1 MSITSSTLEIS
12 SAMGPIRPPF
22 DLLISRAG
30 ETASFDTLELGLGSK
45 PKLRV
50 LCEGLDLSGVVAGA

>member
-1 MSITSSTLEIS
+1 
-12 SAMGPIRPPF
+12 MGPIRPPF

-30 ETASFDTLELGLGSK
+30 ETPSFDTLELGLGSK